1 MTAPTICELDSKLRR
16 AVLGDAHVDIA
27 IASTT
32 DFTREFQE
40 LITRYAWGTIWSR
53 PELDWR
59 TRRLMVLA
67 VTASL
72 GRWEEFE
79 LHVRAGLA
87 AELELCDLKE
97 LLLQI
102 AVYAGVPAA
111 NTGFKI
117 AGEQIKKNE

>member
-1 MTAPTICELDSKLRR
+1 
-16 AVLGDAHVDIA
+16 
-27 IASTT
+27 
-32 DFTREFQE
+32 
-40 LITRYAWGTIWSR
+40 
-53 PELDWR
+53 
-59 TRRLMVLA
+59 VLA

-79 LHVRAGLA
+79 LHMRAGLA
-87 AELELCDLKE
+87 SGLELCDLKE

-117 AGEQIKKNE
+117 ASEQIKKNE